1 MRTLFILLF
10 VAILGTGYWY
20 WQPNTDSYQYQTVA
34 VTQGKVEKQVVSSG
48 TLGAVTLVEVG
59 SQVSGQIIELLVD
72 YNDKVVAGQLI
83 AKLDNSSY
91 LAKVSQLD
99 ADVAMA
105 KAALGEKKAEV
116 LKAQANAD
124 KSLQDLKRVRSLLAK
139 NFTSQ
144 SDIDSYE
151 AEYKVSL
158 AELTVAKA
166 QVVSAQAYIEQKQA
180 AFDEAQVNLEETE
193 IRSPITGVVLDRL
206 VSEGE
211 TVAASMTTPVLFS
224 IAGNLSDMQIEAF
237 IDEADIAQ
245 VKEGQAVRFTVDA
258 WPEKNFVGQ
267 LSQVRKAATDDSSVV
282 TYTVVISVDNKEQ
295 LLLPGMTANTEI
307 ITASK
312 ENVLRIPNSV
322 LRFKPSEQQDS
333 KKQSAEQMLSSYEA
347 LKLTDEQKKLIT
359 AEFEKQKPKSA
370 APAGAGAGPGP
381 GNDPSKARSAKRNR
395 LGNVMRKVLDE
406 QQFAQ
411 YKAMQSN
418 HKRVSR
424 TGKRENIWI
433 LDEAQNIKKVT
444 IYTGMQD
451 DQYTEL
457 LNSDLKAGDKVVNSA
472 QKG

>member
-1 MRTLFILLF
+1 MRTLSILLI
-10 VAILGTGYWY
+10 VALLGTGYWW
-20 WQPNTDSYQYQTVA
+20 WQPDADNYEYQTVS

-59 SQVSGQIIELLVD
+59 SQVSGQIVELLVD
-72 YNDKVVAGQLI
+72 YNDQVTAGQLI

-91 LAKVSQLD
+91 LAKVSQLE

-105 KAALGEKKAEV
+105 NAALGEKQAGV
-116 LKAQANAD
+116 QKAQANENR
-124 KSLQDLKRVRSLLAK
+124 SLQDLQRMQSLLIK
-139 NFTSQ
+139 NFSSQ
-144 SDIDSYE
+144 SDIDTAE
-151 AEYKVSL
+151 ADYKVAQ
-158 AELTVAKA
+158 AELAVAKA
-166 QVVSAQAYIEQKQA
+166 QVVSAQAYIKQKQA
-180 AFDEAQVNLEETE
+180 AYDEALVNLEETE

-267 LSQVRKAATDDSSVV
+267 LSQVRKAATDSSSVV
-282 TYTVVISVDNKEQ
+282 TYTVVISVDNNEQ

-312 ENVLRIPNSV
+312 QNVVRIPNSV
-322 LRFKPSEQQDS
+322 LRFKPSQEQKN
-333 KKQSAEQMLSSYEA
+333 KKPTTEQMLSRYDE
-347 LKLTDEQKKLIT
+347 LQLTAEQKKLIT
-359 AEFEKQKPKSA
+359 AELEKQKPKVA
-370 APAGAGAGPGP
+370 AQG
-381 GNDPSKARSAKRNR
+381 GNASSKARSAKRNR

-418 HKRVSR
+418 RKRASS
-424 TGKRENIWI
+424 TGKKENIWV
-433 LDEAQNIKKVT
+433 LDEAQNLKKIT